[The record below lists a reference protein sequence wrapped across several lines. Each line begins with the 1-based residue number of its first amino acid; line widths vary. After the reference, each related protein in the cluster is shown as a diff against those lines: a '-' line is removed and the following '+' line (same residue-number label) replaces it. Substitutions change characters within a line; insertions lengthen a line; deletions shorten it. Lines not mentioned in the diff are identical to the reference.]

1 MMMTW
6 FVVAYEIYINVN
18 LDENEDEKYIH
29 IIDL

>member
-18 LDENEDEKYIH
+18 SDENEDEKYIH